1 MQILWCVSS
10 FQWHRPSILIQENA
24 LARLSHTPDRRW
36 GWIRC
41 AAGSSSSAPCR
52 QSAAVSGCSGADEPT
67 GSRGW
72 AKRSAQSE
80 PQLRRQGQPASLQQ
94 ELCGKER
101 QQEYNNTATTS
112 TNKTPGKSSS
122 KMLDS
127 AQIHTSLPSV
137 GWLTV
142 DHETTF
148 ETDLPTWLQMWSETL
163 PSGGQRAETPRRAF
177 SYLQSLELSS
187 MNKKNKEKLLE
198 YYPEPRESRKRA
210 FGSVERGFYLL
221 FFDHLLIYFTFHT
234 LGVSNRDKLLCPW
247 GYGVIAAGWSRS
259 RLGMHR
265 CLEHVTRF
273 LMSRI
278 RPFQQTLVSVSQM
291 VTKKNCLN

>member
-1 MQILWCVSS
+1 MCFLVSVA
-10 FQWHRPSILIQENA
+10 PSKHFDS
-24 LARLSHTPDRRW
+24 RKRTPTTLSHTPDHRW

-41 AAGSSSSAPCR
+41 AADSSSSAPSR

-72 AKRSAQSE
+72 AKHSAQSE
-80 PQLRRQGQPASLQQ
+80 PQLQQQGQPASLQQ
-94 ELCGKER
+94 ELCGKEW

-112 TNKTPGKSSS
+112 TNKTPGKRSS

-148 ETDLPTWLQMWSETL
+148 ETVLPTWLQLWSETL
-163 PSGGQRAETPRRAF
+163 PSGGQRAETLRRAF

-187 MNKKNKEKLLE
+187 INRKNKEKQWK
-198 YYPEPRESRKRA
+198 YYPEPRESRNRA
-210 FGSVERGFYLL
+210 FGSVGRELYLF
-221 FFDHLLIYFTFHT
+221 FFDHLLIHFIFYT
-234 LGVSNRDKLLCPW
+234 LGVSNGDKLLCHW
-247 GYGVIAAGWSRS
+247 GYGVITAGW
-259 RLGMHR
+259 
-265 CLEHVTRF
+265 
-273 LMSRI
+273 
-278 RPFQQTLVSVSQM
+278 
-291 VTKKNCLN
+291 